1 MRKLYKPC
9 GVFSL
14 SSPRPLQ
21 RKVFFELL
29 YFFCR
34 RGLKNIR
41 ELTKET
47 FCVRTDENGVE
58 YVIQSSD
65 ELRKNSRGAAND
77 PDQDGGIMQAT
88 GLPNCPV
95 KSFKLYLSKLNP
107 ALNEL
112 FQRLKSAFSFNPN
125 GDVWYDAQVIGKKF
139 LEKFMKTISED
150 AGLSQTYTNH
160 CIRATCITNLDNSGK
175 EARHIMALTGHKSA
189 DSIRSYA
196 RTSIGQK
203 RAMSKVLL
211 DTSSMSGSGTV
222 NTGLRNMAAKPSKI
236 PRLRP
241 VQQPSSLRQPHT
253 KQAST
258 DKHKDTDL
266 DDFATLLPSRPL
278 SNRDDA
284 ARPDPNLEM
293 LRAAQRDDEAVRSLQ
308 EGISNWRV
316 GEDSRS
322 YLTSVLGNNGLF
334 SNCTF
339 NFGT

>member
-1 MRKLYKPC
+1 MAK
-9 GVFSL
+9 
-14 SSPRPLQ
+14 
-21 RKVFFELL
+21 
-29 YFFCR
+29 
-34 RGLKNIR
+34 
-41 ELTKET
+41 
-47 FCVRTDENGVE
+47 VRTDENGVE

>member
-1 MRKLYKPC
+1 M
-9 GVFSL
+9 
-14 SSPRPLQ
+14 
-21 RKVFFELL
+21 FFELL

-34 RGLKNIR
+34 RGLENIR

-150 AGLSQTYTNH
+150 AGLSQPGVESDIH
-160 CIRATCITNLDNSGK
+160 
-175 EARHIMALTGHKSA
+175 E
-189 DSIRSYA
+189 
-196 RTSIGQK
+196 
-203 RAMSKVLL
+203 
-211 DTSSMSGSGTV
+211 
-222 NTGLRNMAAKPSKI
+222 
-236 PRLRP
+236 
-241 VQQPSSLRQPHT
+241 SLH
-253 KQAST
+253 SC
-258 DKHKDTDL
+258 HL
-266 DDFATLLPSRPL
+266 HH
-278 SNRDDA
+278 
-284 ARPDPNLEM
+284 
-293 LRAAQRDDEAVRSLQ
+293 
-308 EGISNWRV
+308 
-316 GEDSRS
+316 
-322 YLTSVLGNNGLF
+322 
-334 SNCTF
+334 
-339 NFGT
+339 